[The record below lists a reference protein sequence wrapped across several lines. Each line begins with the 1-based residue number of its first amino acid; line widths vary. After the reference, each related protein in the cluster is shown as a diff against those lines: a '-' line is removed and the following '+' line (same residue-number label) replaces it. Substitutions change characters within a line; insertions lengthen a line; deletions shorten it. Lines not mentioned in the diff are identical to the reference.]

1 MKAKL
6 KRGKVISGRLAEIFV
21 SRKLAEPIKQGRPKK
36 EQVEETTEVVDVK
49 QEEKSKQK
57 AKKK

>member
-21 SRKLAEPIKQGRPKK
+21 SRKLAEPIRQGRPKK
-36 EQVEETTEVVDVK
+36 EKAEETTKAVEEPVIVK
-49 QEEKSKQK
+49 KTT
-57 AKKK
+57 KK